1 MEEEG
6 IDGKMK
12 SLWEHLVPTDKN
24 EYRSFREEFVAKI
37 GPDSFS
43 TKTENK
49 IYCAVLFVAFDAGF
63 SPKRVGTLAKDG
75 SREFVLESSCGGDF
89 LLWESS
95 KIECENM
102 SGELENTTKTAFDRT
117 PIGGY
122 PLIANKK
129 KDIAPFDAKGND
141 FYTHVINDR
150 FKKIG
155 VHLHT
160 TLEQGLP
167 RVIILSERLLDF
179 PNEMIVLGH
188 KYIRRHQLN
197 VIPLQD
203 MAGYTLESDEK
214 CISMT
219 NVKGPQN
226 ETALRIDVELGSN
239 TLSIVGAHLTSKNT
253 GTSGDSSKKIIEQ
266 TKNWMKGN
274 GIDVLLGDLNLSTLN
289 EPFGRIPTAES
300 TEFVFSP
307 PDSDSSAKTKLVPK
321 CIDRMHI
328 ETSNGACNKFYMGQL
343 VVSDRLTYTP
353 TLETAYGLKMIPSVV
368 GVELDLGTGDLL
380 YETPPSGEVV
390 EKRTFS
396 DHPSLYCFY
405 TMPEK
410 GVKLKK

>member
-1 MEEEG
+1 
-6 IDGKMK
+6 
-12 SLWEHLVPTDKN
+12 
-24 EYRSFREEFVAKI
+24 
-37 GPDSFS
+37 
-43 TKTENK
+43 
-49 IYCAVLFVAFDAGF
+49 
-63 SPKRVGTLAKDG
+63 
-75 SREFVLESSCGGDF
+75 
-89 LLWESS
+89 
-95 KIECENM
+95 
-102 SGELENTTKTAFDRT
+102 
-117 PIGGY
+117 
-122 PLIANKK
+122 
-129 KDIAPFDAKGND
+129 
-141 FYTHVINDR
+141 
-150 FKKIG
+150 
-155 VHLHT
+155 
-160 TLEQGLP
+160 
-167 RVIILSERLLDF
+167 
-179 PNEMIVLGH
+179 
-188 KYIRRHQLN
+188 
-197 VIPLQD
+197 
-203 MAGYTLESDEK
+203 
-214 CISMT
+214 
-219 NVKGPQN
+219 
-226 ETALRIDVELGSN
+226 SN